1 MKINGLYLITIILE
15 ETTQNE
21 YMLNSSCVS
30 VNNIQWLFQCLK
42 PISCED
48 LLLRVKLYNKEV
60 SSKDI
65 GSSGS
70 HEIGKI

>member
-30 VNNIQWLFQCLK
+30 VNNIQ
-42 PISCED
+42 
-48 LLLRVKLYNKEV
+48 
-60 SSKDI
+60 
-65 GSSGS
+65 
-70 HEIGKI
+70 